1 MKCYSCD
8 KVISIEV
15 CGRCREVLK
24 YELVKLILE
33 MDPIYLSESNRNKC
47 GRPKAIKSC
56 DKRYDVYK
64 EYEKVH
70 SLRKVAAK
78 YGISKTTVAKIV
90 KEQKKMLSSMG

>member
-1 MKCYSCD
+1 MWDMKCYSCD
-8 KVISIEV
+8 KPISIEV

-24 YELVKLILE
+24 YDLVKLILE
-33 MDPIYLSESNRNKC
+33 KDPVYLSESNRNKC

-56 DKRYDVYK
+56 DKRYDIYK

-70 SLRKVAAK
+70 SLRKIAAK

-90 KEQKKMLSSMG
+90 KE